1 VSKLAV
7 VVDDSAAMRR
17 IQTRA
22 MEGLGWTVRAA
33 SNGEEA
39 LALLRSMERVDLLL
53 TDWHMPGLDGLEL
66 VKVLRAD
73 AQFASLPILMV
84 TSDAVLESVQK
95 ALEAGV
101 NDFLMKPFTNEAL
114 AERVAGVMGG

>member
-1 VSKLAV
+1 MSKVAV

-17 IQTRA
+17 IQVRA
-22 MEGLGWTVRAA
+22 MEGMGWTVQSA
-33 SNGEEA
+33 SNGDEA
-39 LALLRSMERVDLLL
+39 LALLRSMPRCDLLL

-73 AQFASLPILMV
+73 ARFASLPILMV
-84 TSDAVLESVQK
+84 TSDAVLESVQR

-101 NDFLMKPFTNEAL
+101 NDFLMKPFTPEAL

>member
-1 VSKLAV
+1 MSKLAV

-17 IQTRA
+17 IQVRA
-22 MEGLGWTVRAA
+22 LEGMGWTVQIA
-33 SNGEEA
+33 SNGDEA
-39 LALLRSMERVDLLL
+39 LSLLRSMPHCDLLL

-73 AQFASLPILMV
+73 ARFASLPILMV

-101 NDFLMKPFTNEAL
+101 NDFLMKPFTPEAL

>member
-17 IQTRA
+17 IQVRA
-22 MEGLGWTVRAA
+22 LEGMGWTVQIA
-33 SNGEEA
+33 SNGDEA
-39 LALLRSMERVDLLL
+39 LSLLRSMPHCDLLL

-73 AQFASLPILMV
+73 ARFASLPILMV

-101 NDFLMKPFTNEAL
+101 NDFLMKPFTPEAL

>member
-17 IQTRA
+17 IQVRA
-22 MEGLGWTVRAA
+22 LEGMGWTVQAA
-33 SNGEEA
+33 SNGDEA
-39 LALLRSMERVDLLL
+39 LTLLRSLPHCDLLL

-73 AQFASLPILMV
+73 ARFASLPILMV

-101 NDFLMKPFTNEAL
+101 NDFLMKPFTPEAL
-114 AERVAGVMGG
+114 AERVSGVMGG